1 MPIMKNKIDSRNLIN
16 KVKILLSV
24 SNKNNNNSCKMI
36 LMNNKSSLWEI
47 NLMINS
53 SVLKYMHQGEIS
65 NKRKLMRMRKTI
77 SVPF

>member
-53 SVLKYMHQGEIS
+53 RVVKYRHQGEIS